1 MGSGSG
7 FEGSGSGFEGV
18 HVSRGLHRMHG
29 AIHRICQ
36 RLAIR
41 TFARMP
47 ARSAGIKHQV
57 REFTWQPALQLTI
70 LASLQRVFVRRRS
83 WHPSAE
89 AARSQELGNR
99 CARAMPPHS
108 VTSRTLLDGR
118 WARMERRAIP
128 VPFSFHEP
136 SAARRERRAR
146 TRLRHGTAVDFGG
159 KVRAESG
166 RDGPHC
172 VMLA

>member
-1 MGSGSG
+1 MEQSTAYASDWRSGRSPGCLQGAPESNIRYGSFLGS
-7 FEGSGSGFEGV
+7 
-18 HVSRGLHRMHG
+18 R
-29 AIHRICQ
+29 
-36 RLAIR
+36 
-41 TFARMP
+41 
-47 ARSAGIKHQV
+47 
-57 REFTWQPALQLTI
+57 QPDLQLTI

-83 WHPSAE
+83 RHPSAE

-99 CARAMPPHS
+99 CVRAMPPHS

-128 VPFSFHEP
+128 VPFSLHEP

-146 TRLRHGTAVDFGG
+146 TRLRHGTAIDFGG